1 MKRFGS
7 KRPLGDVNRASER
20 LCDARD
26 TARRLRD
33 RSVEDALRLGRRV
46 V

>member
-7 KRPLGDVNRASER
+7 KRALNDLSWCSER
-20 LCDARD
+20 VCDARD

-33 RSVEDALRLGRRV
+33 RSLEDALRFGRRV